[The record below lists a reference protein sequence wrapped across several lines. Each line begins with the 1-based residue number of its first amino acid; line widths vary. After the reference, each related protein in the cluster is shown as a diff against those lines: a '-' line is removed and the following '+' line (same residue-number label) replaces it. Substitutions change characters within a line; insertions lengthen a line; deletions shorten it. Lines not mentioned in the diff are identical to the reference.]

1 MSYSAGPGNYGGPP
15 QGPSTQGYGQQGYGA
30 PQAAGPGKGI
40 GFYLNLAVV
49 VLGILSFFLG
59 FASFA
64 SEDSGYQGDGVF
76 SQKSFNFFDNVG
88 LGVGVIGLAVL
99 LAAALTTAFSLLP
112 AQKQNEPLV
121 AGLSLTGFIVLLFLL
136 ICMSPGAN
144 AGIGLILVLVTSFLQ
159 AATAVAALLFAAG
172 IIKPPAPRQQQYG
185 YYGPG
190 GGYPQQQSMPPGQ
203 YYSNPGSGGFPQQQP
218 PQQQQPPH
226 GQW

>member
-1 MSYSAGPGNYGGPP
+1 MTYSAGPGNYGGP
-15 QGPSTQGYGQQGYGA
+15 QGPSSQGYGQQGYGA
-30 PQAAGPGKGI
+30 APAAAGKGI
-40 GFYLNLAVV
+40 GFYLNLALVA
-49 VLGILSFFLG
+49 LGILSFLLG

-64 SEDSGYQGDGVF
+64 KEDSGYQGDGVF

-99 LAAALTTAFSLLP
+99 LAAALTAAFSMLP

-121 AGLSLTGFIVLLFLL
+121 AGLSLTGFLVLLFLL
-136 ICMSPGAN
+136 ICLSPGAS

-159 AATAVAALLFAAG
+159 AATAIAALLFAAG
-172 IIKPPAPRQQQYG
+172 IIKPPAPKQPQYG

-190 GGYPQQQSMPPGQ
+190 GGYPQQSMPPGQ
-203 YYSNPGSGGFPQQQP
+203 QPYYGNNPGSGSFPQQQP
-218 PQQQQPPH
+218 PQQQPPH